1 MSSLSKYIGFPMQLN
16 STPSLLFCHSI
27 FLGVGVDEITDLI
40 AVSDP
45 QQTGESANNSTLGT
59 SVKQR
64 VEILQIGYFEYRL
77 ANVIF

>member
-1 MSSLSKYIGFPMQLN
+1 MQLN

>member
-1 MSSLSKYIGFPMQLN
+1 MQLN

-64 VEILQIGYFEYRL
+64 VEILQIVYFEYRL